1 MSETSP
7 GGIGLVDE
15 FISKYS
21 EDPRKFFRLIE
32 SELKENE
39 FELTDT
45 QLQSILKGTVNNSL
59 LTDEFSR
66 YRAASSIYEKE
77 NAFKEIRKG
86 LSKGN
91 YVSYHGFLTSLN
103 NRILRPGSSVDSD
116 EFLMDLYSKWLREE
130 QRLGIEIDAR
140 LIAFSEV
147 FGNQVN
153 NIDHIVKSMG
163 FDTPNN
169 DLETWRFNVI
179 SGLLWPRGE
188 QVRNQHLSFYNPFSD
203 NAL

>member
-1 MSETSP
+1 M
-7 GGIGLVDE
+7 
-15 FISKYS
+15 
-21 EDPRKFFRLIE
+21 
-32 SELKENE
+32 
-39 FELTDT
+39 
-45 QLQSILKGTVNNSL
+45 
-59 LTDEFSR
+59 
-66 YRAASSIYEKE
+66 
-77 NAFKEIRKG
+77 
-86 LSKGN
+86 
-91 YVSYHGFLTSLN
+91 
-103 NRILRPGSSVDSD
+103 RPGSSVDSD
-116 EFLMDLYSKWLREE
+116 EFLMDLYSKWIREE

-153 NIDHIVKSMG
+153 NIDHIVKGMG

-203 NAL
+203 NALPERLLFKRFFSNTADSVSVLDENWQDQVKSMLSKEGHSVVSCPINHRSLLQEVINFITVEPIDTDYIKGYARLIGVSRNGEFEAIELELVEALL